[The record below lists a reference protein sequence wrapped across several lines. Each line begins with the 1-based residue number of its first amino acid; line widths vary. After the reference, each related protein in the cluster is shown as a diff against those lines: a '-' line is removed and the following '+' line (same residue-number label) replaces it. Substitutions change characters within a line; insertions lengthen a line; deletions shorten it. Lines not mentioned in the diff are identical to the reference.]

1 MKKLLFIPLLFLL
14 FITANAQIDRLSGGL
29 AFSSGVGYN
38 NTKTGNP
45 GVFGKAYIGVIKR
58 MHIVPSFIVYKPGE
72 EGSSLQF
79 NIKKNYM
86 FQGDLDIHYGIMR
99 DDNLKLI
106 GFTGANMTGIISKVD
121 ENTSLDN
128 DSKMNPGLNLGASIE
143 MNVNNAYDA
152 VLSAKYIVSNFD
164 QLVISLGVIYHFDTR
179 KRRGW

>member
-1 MKKLLFIPLLFLL
+1 MKKLLILPLLFL
-14 FITANAQIDRLSGGL
+14 FYITAYAQIDRVSGGL
-29 AFSSGVGYN
+29 AFSSGVDYN
-38 NTKTGNP
+38 LATTGNP
-45 GVFGKAYIGVIKR
+45 GVFGSAYIGLVKR
-58 MHIVPSFIVYKPGE
+58 MHIVPSLVVFKAGE

-79 NIKKNYM
+79 NVRKNYM
-86 FQGDLDIHYGIMR
+86 FQGDLDIHYGILR

-106 GFTGANMTGIISKVD
+106 AFTGLNMTGIISKVD

-152 VLSAKYIVSNFD
+152 VLSAKYIVSDFD
-164 QLVISLGVIYHFDTR
+164 QFVISLGVIYHFDTR